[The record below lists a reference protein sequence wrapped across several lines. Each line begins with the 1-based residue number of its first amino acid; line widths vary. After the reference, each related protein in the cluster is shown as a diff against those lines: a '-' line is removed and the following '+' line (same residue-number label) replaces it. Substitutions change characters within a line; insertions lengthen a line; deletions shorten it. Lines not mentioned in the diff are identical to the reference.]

1 MAQDVLGKTV
11 RIDDKRY
18 DPKGAKLEVWTKGRH
33 KYLIRY
39 VDPEGKNA
47 PESSKILYI
56 NTTGKAE
63 KPNASLSD
71 DEVIKE
77 YLLEIKQTVLFN
89 IEVGLPPHPMCHQ
102 ILNVI
107 QDPYSN
113 ETINKRIYGD
123 GSPYYLNNGCS
134 ISIEWL
140 GKKPNPDFVLGT
152 FSNPDDAERYYRR
165 DLIPGES
172 VSGFKKKRGPSRYL
186 QWNRDTTELADG
198 IDRNTAWY
206 LLNGVHKGFNKDGV
220 VILPESP
227 EEDGVIITS
236 GVDNAD
242 DSSTLPTSSWV
253 IDEDSVNPINDF
265 DNNGIDDSFEGPFS
279 EGLFRDKSYIF
290 GKKVTIELPEGVKE
304 ENLVWTNKMDNLQ
317 YISNSLPEGSEY
329 KKTIL
334 IPTGFTGSNGEP
346 GMRPVEVT
354 ETKPIIQYFENS
366 YENAFKDSNIILE
379 VIERFKSMV
388 ISKNGIRDYDL
399 KLCSPDSESC
409 KFIDY
414 ISPLE
419 DIKPEVEAPVEAP
432 VGAPPVDN
440 GKIKLNI
447 QGLFDAWDYDTDVTP
462 GSSQSVFEIK
472 AKTDMPSFLVWTGEI
487 PKTEDIDV
495 FIDLELDDEYLETD
509 FVGEGENLLT
519 FEDSEAIEEELRSQ
533 NNNNNNN
540 NNNNEGTGGDEGTG
554 GGTGDKGTSDFKAE
568 NLTNLP
574 AVSDPGKTQT
584 QKFPLE
590 FNGVPYYAQWDSR
603 WGKQT
608 YSEKNS
614 SGAVTETCKEKNGSE
629 SNLKTSGCGVTSV
642 VMVINYWAKK
652 GKTGGKFTTP
662 SQMAEIFSR
671 NEGRVC
677 GSGSRMGTEGV
688 RKYLEKE
695 FGLTWKLLGSGNEV
709 LNKALKKGYPI
720 VIGGQKYSGLMP
732 DGKIRNSTTDGHY
745 MVATGIDSEGYIRI
759 NDPGYATAKVI
770 SAFANGKV
778 TGGDNTPRYNVLIW
792 PKGQSAPV

>member
-89 IEVGLPPHPMCHQ
+89 IEVGLSPHPMCHQ
-102 ILNVI
+102 ILKVI

-140 GKKPNPDFVLGT
+140 GQKPNPDFFLGT
-152 FSNPDDAERYYRR
+152 FSNPNDAEKYYRR
-165 DLIPGES
+165 NLIPKES
-172 VSGFKKKRGPSRYL
+172 VSGFNKKRGPSRYL
-186 QWNRDTTELADG
+186 RLERDTGRLADG
-198 IDRNTAWY
+198 IDRNAAWY
-206 LLNGVHKGFNKDGV
+206 LLNGAHKGFNKDGV

-253 IDEDSVNPINDF
+253 IDEGTVNPINDF
-265 DNNGIDDSFEGPFS
+265 DNDGIDDLFEGPFS
-279 EGLFRDKSYIF
+279 EGLFRDESYVWH
-290 GKKVTIELPEGVKE
+290 KKVTIKLPEGVNE
-304 ENLVWTNKMDNLQ
+304 EKLVWTNKMDNLQ

-346 GMRPVEVT
+346 KMTPVEVT
-354 ETKPIIQYFENS
+354 EPKPIIQYFRS
-366 YENAFKDSNIILE
+366 SRKDSNIILE

-388 ISKNGIRDYDL
+388 ISKNGIQDYDL

-419 DIKPEVEAPVEAP
+419 DIKPVTPVEP
-432 VGAPPVDN
+432 VAAADAPPVDN

-447 QGLFDAWDYDTDVTP
+447 QGLFDIDGTTP

-472 AKTDMPSFLVWTGEI
+472 AKTTMPSFLVWTGEI
-487 PKTEDIDV
+487 PKTEEIDV
-495 FIDLELDDEYLETD
+495 FVDLQELDDEYSESGFEGID
-509 FVGEGENLLT
+509 ESVGEFLAG
-519 FEDSEAIEEELRSQ
+519 DAIEYAEQMKQAQ
-533 NNNNNNN
+533 NDDLTRENENN
-540 NNNNEGTGGDEGTG
+540 G
-554 GGTGDKGTSDFKAE
+554 GGNVDGTTPLVGDGDQSKFTNVKGVPE
-568 NLTNLP
+568 NTPLP
-574 AVSDPGKTQT
+574 KNPVLSAAFNNVPLYSQYDGRWANSKFDWSPGK
-584 QKFPLE
+584 KC
-590 FNGVPYYAQWDSR
+590 GD
-603 WGKQT
+603 
-608 YSEKNS
+608 NS
-614 SGAVTETCKEKNGSE
+614 TVSS
-629 SNLKTSGCGVTSV
+629 SGCGPSAMSMCINFWASKGIYGVKAVNPAV
-642 VMVINYWAKK
+642 VANHFANH
-652 GKTGGKFTTP
+652 G
-662 SQMAEIFSR
+662 
-671 NEGRVC
+671 GRVC
-677 GSGSRMGTEGV
+677 GSGSGLGNVNKAKFKT
-688 RKYLEKE
+688 E
-695 FGLTWKLLGSGNEV
+695 FGMILKSVTDAQLMKFLKLQLPAIISGNNYTGYNYTGKLLTG
-709 LNKALKKGYPI
+709 KYKG
-720 VIGGQKYSGLMP
+720 
-732 DGKIRNSTTDGHY
+732 GHFLCL
-745 MVATGIDSEGYIRI
+745 TGIDSQNRVRVNDSGNNPAGGKAIVAFKEGKT
-759 NDPGYATAKVI
+759 PGESRNSTQTFIVYPATW
-770 SAFANGKV
+770 
-778 TGGDNTPRYNVLIW
+778 T
-792 PKGQSAPV
+792 APASIQNFV

>member
-89 IEVGLPPHPMCHQ
+89 IEVGLSPHPMCHQ
-102 ILNVI
+102 ILKVI

-140 GKKPNPDFVLGT
+140 GQKPNPDFFLGT
-152 FSNPDDAERYYRR
+152 FSNPNDAEKYYRR
-165 DLIPGES
+165 NLIPKES
-172 VSGFKKKRGPSRYL
+172 VSGFNKKRGPSRYL
-186 QWNRDTTELADG
+186 RLERDTTRLADG
-198 IDRNTAWY
+198 IDRNAAWY
-206 LLNGVHKGFNKDGV
+206 LLNGAHKGFNKDGV

-253 IDEDSVNPINDF
+253 IDEGTVNPINDF
-265 DNNGIDDSFEGPFS
+265 DNDGIDDLFEGPFS
-279 EGLFRDKSYIF
+279 EGLFRDESYVWH
-290 GKKVTIELPEGVKE
+290 KKVTIKLPEGVNE
-304 ENLVWTNKMDNLQ
+304 EKLVWTNKMDNLQ

-329 KKTIL
+329 NKTIL
-334 IPTGFTGSNGEP
+334 VPTGFTGSNGEP

-354 ETKPIIQYFENS
+354 ETKPIIQYFRS
-366 YENAFKDSNIILE
+366 SQKDSNIILE

-388 ISKNGIRDYDL
+388 ISKNGIQDYDL

-419 DIKPEVEAPVEAP
+419 DIKPVTPVEP
-432 VGAPPVDN
+432 VAAADAPPVDN

-447 QGLFDAWDYDTDVTP
+447 QGLFDIDGTTP

-472 AKTDMPSFLVWTGEI
+472 AKTTMPSFLVWTGEI
-487 PKTEDIDV
+487 PKTEEIDV
-495 FIDLELDDEYLETD
+495 FVDLQELDDEYVETD
-509 FVGEGENLLT
+509 FAGEGENLLT
-519 FEDSEAIEEELRSQ
+519 FEESEAIEEELRSQ
-533 NNNNNNN
+533 NNNDNNNN
-540 NNNNEGTGGDEGTG
+540 NNNNEGTGDE
-554 GGTGDKGTSDFKAE
+554 GTGDKGTGEFKAE

-574 AVSDPGKTQT
+574 KITDPGKTTT

-603 WGKQT
+603 WGQQT

-614 SGAVTETCKEKNGSE
+614 SGVVTEKCKEKNGSE

-642 VMVINYWAKK
+642 VMVINYWAKL

-662 SQMAEIFSR
+662 SQLAEIFSR
-671 NEGRVC
+671 NGGRMC
-677 GSGSRMGTEGV
+677 GSGSRMGTDGV
-688 RKYLEKE
+688 KKYLEKE

-720 VIGGQKYSGLMP
+720 VIGGQEYSGLTP
-732 DGKIRNSTTDGHY
+732 AGTIRNSTTQGHY
-745 MVATGIDSEGYIRI
+745 MVATGIDSGGYIRI
-759 NDPGYATAKVI
+759 NDPGYATANVI
-770 SAFANGKV
+770 SAFADGKIK
-778 TGGDNTPRYNVLIW
+778 GGSNTPRYNVLIW

>member
-89 IEVGLPPHPMCHQ
+89 IEVGLSPHPMCHQ
-102 ILNVI
+102 ILKVI

-140 GKKPNPDFVLGT
+140 GQKPNPDFFLGT
-152 FSNPDDAERYYRR
+152 FSNPNDAEKYYRR
-165 DLIPGES
+165 NLIPKES
-172 VSGFKKKRGPSRYL
+172 ASGFNKKRGPSRYL
-186 QWNRDTTELADG
+186 RLERDTTRLADG
-198 IDRNTAWY
+198 IDRNAAWY
-206 LLNGVHKGFNKDGV
+206 LLNGAHKGFNKDGV

-253 IDEDSVNPINDF
+253 IDEGTVNPINDF
-265 DNNGIDDSFEGPFS
+265 DNDGIDDLFEGPFS
-279 EGLFRDKSYIF
+279 EGLFRDKSYVWD
-290 GKKVTIELPEGVKE
+290 KKVTIKLPEGVNE
-304 ENLVWTNKMDNLQ
+304 EKLVWTNKMDNLQ

-329 KKTIL
+329 NKTIL
-334 IPTGFTGSNGEP
+334 VPTGFTGSNGEP

-354 ETKPIIQYFENS
+354 ETKPIIQYFRS
-366 YENAFKDSNIILE
+366 SQKDSNIILE

-419 DIKPEVEAPVEAP
+419 DIKPVTPVEP
-432 VGAPPVDN
+432 VAAADAPPVDN

-447 QGLFDAWDYDTDVTP
+447 QGLFDIDGTTP

-472 AKTDMPSFLVWTGEI
+472 AKTTMPSFLVWTGEI
-487 PKTEDIDV
+487 PKTDETDEFD
-495 FIDLELDDEYLETD
+495 DSELDDEYIEGG
-509 FVGEGENLLT
+509 FQGEEDIPRFEPENLALSSYKESEGSSQVNNT
-519 FEDSEAIEEELRSQ
+519 NDNNSTNIEYVNADKDS
-533 NNNNNNN
+533 N
-540 NNNNEGTGGDEGTG
+540 
-554 GGTGDKGTSDFKAE
+554 
-568 NLTNLP
+568 
-574 AVSDPGKTQT
+574 
-584 QKFPLE
+584 
-590 FNGVPYYAQWDSR
+590 
-603 WGKQT
+603 
-608 YSEKNS
+608 
-614 SGAVTETCKEKNGSE
+614 
-629 SNLKTSGCGVTSV
+629 
-642 VMVINYWAKK
+642 
-652 GKTGGKFTTP
+652 
-662 SQMAEIFSR
+662 
-671 NEGRVC
+671 
-677 GSGSRMGTEGV
+677 
-688 RKYLEKE
+688 
-695 FGLTWKLLGSGNEV
+695 
-709 LNKALKKGYPI
+709 YPI
-720 VIGGQKYSGLMP
+720 VVTLPKGNTAYSHNTTQGYNLVDSKWYGDLLTSAKAHIDHPTFDIPDTDSGNLGCASWVSMVFYRAFGVSMKTGKAVKAVPKSIGDFGSIGTGELGGVFNKNPTLWTKILLADGQPGDIVNTEALFEGGKKVQSGHIGVVM
-732 DGKIRNSTTDGHY
+732 DTKHNNGSWNIASNSSKGF
-745 MVATGIDSEGYIRI
+745 GNK
-759 NDPGYATAKVI
+759 NDPRGC
-770 SAFANGKV
+770 GKLNYSITTWASV
-778 TGGDNTPRYNVLIW
+778 TKRNPTKTFCWRYIG
-792 PKGQSAPV
+792 PKLKQGSSTF

>member
-140 GKKPNPDFVLGT
+140 GRKPNPDFVLGT

-186 QWNRDTTELADG
+186 QWNRDTTKLADG
-198 IDRNTAWY
+198 IDRNAAWY
-206 LLNGVHKGFNKDGV
+206 LLNGTHKGFNKDGV

-253 IDEDSVNPINDF
+253 INEGPVNPINDF

-290 GKKVTIELPEGVKE
+290 GKKVTIELPEGVNE
-304 ENLVWTNKMDNLQ
+304 ENLVWTNKTDNLQ

-354 ETKPIIQYFENS
+354 ETKPIIQYFDNS

-419 DIKPEVEAPVEAP
+419 DIKPEVPVEAP
-432 VGAPPVDN
+432 VAAADAPPVDN

-447 QGLFDAWDYDTDVTP
+447 QGLFDIDGTTP

-472 AKTDMPSFLVWTGEI
+472 AKTDMPSFLVWTGKI
-487 PKTEDIDV
+487 PKTDETDEFDDSEV
-495 FIDLELDDEYLETD
+495 DDEYLESGFEGIDETPAWMTESSPLGGSLDSPSGTDLDNEEPLKENGSSNTSQTLTENSPRGNSPVKGSKLVNGNSMINLGGFRLKSIPADLQKYLRANGFPTIVIGSNGIMRDLKGSAYPSSSKRVAASYHGCGLAHDLTFSGD
-509 FVGEGENLLT
+509 FVGT
-519 FEDSEAIEEELRSQ
+519 KW
-533 NNNNNNN
+533 
-540 NNNNEGTGGDEGTG
+540 
-554 GGTGDKGTSDFKAE
+554 KGITDNPVLAANADFNKACW
-568 NLTNLP
+568 NW
-574 AVSDPGKTQT
+574 TQT
-584 QKFPLE
+584 QGDLTWGGEWGKSTPW
-590 FNGVPYYAQWDSR
+590 NGVVKGWGTTEMHHWQIKEPLQAAYWDPV
-603 WGKQT
+603 KDELT
-608 YSEKNS
+608 
-614 SGAVTETCKEKNGSE
+614 
-629 SNLKTSGCGVTSV
+629 
-642 VMVINYWAKK
+642 
-652 GKTGGKFTTP
+652 KFG
-662 SQMAEIFSR
+662 F
-671 NEGRVC
+671 
-677 GSGSRMGTEGV
+677 
-688 RKYLEKE
+688 
-695 FGLTWKLLGSGNEV
+695 
-709 LNKALKKGYPI
+709 
-720 VIGGQKYSGLMP
+720 
-732 DGKIRNSTTDGHY
+732 
-745 MVATGIDSEGYIRI
+745 
-759 NDPGYATAKVI
+759 TAKQMVP
-770 SAFANGKV
+770 NGKG
-778 TGGDNTPRYNVLIW
+778 TNLHKLMLKLMDG
-792 PKGQSAPV
+792 

>member
-89 IEVGLPPHPMCHQ
+89 IEVGLSPHPMCHQ
-102 ILNVI
+102 ILKVI

-140 GKKPNPDFVLGT
+140 GQKPNPDFFLGT
-152 FSNPDDAERYYRR
+152 FSNPNDAEKYYRR
-165 DLIPGES
+165 NLIPKES
-172 VSGFKKKRGPSRYL
+172 VSGFNKKGGPSRYL
-186 QWNRDTTELADG
+186 RLERDTGRLADG
-198 IDRNTAWY
+198 IDRNAAWY
-206 LLNGVHKGFNKDGV
+206 LLNGAHKGFNKDGV

-253 IDEDSVNPINDF
+253 IDEGTVNPINDF
-265 DNNGIDDSFEGPFS
+265 DNDGIDDLFEGPFS
-279 EGLFRDKSYIF
+279 EGLFRDESYVWH
-290 GKKVTIELPEGVKE
+290 KKVTIKLPEGVNE
-304 ENLVWTNKMDNLQ
+304 EKLVWTNKMDNLQ

-346 GMRPVEVT
+346 KMTPVEVT
-354 ETKPIIQYFENS
+354 EPKPIIQYFRS
-366 YENAFKDSNIILE
+366 SRKDSNIILE

-388 ISKNGIRDYDL
+388 ISKNGIQDYDL

-419 DIKPEVEAPVEAP
+419 DIKPVTPVEP
-432 VGAPPVDN
+432 VAAADAPPVDN

-447 QGLFDAWDYDTDVTP
+447 QGLFDIDGTTP

-472 AKTDMPSFLVWTGEI
+472 AKTTMPSFLVWTGEI
-487 PKTEDIDV
+487 PKTEEIDV
-495 FIDLELDDEYLETD
+495 FVDLQELDDEYSESGFEGID
-509 FVGEGENLLT
+509 ESVGEFLAG
-519 FEDSEAIEEELRSQ
+519 DAIEYAEQMKQAQ
-533 NNNNNNN
+533 NDDLTRENENN
-540 NNNNEGTGGDEGTG
+540 G
-554 GGTGDKGTSDFKAE
+554 GGNVDGTTPLVGDGDQSKFTNVKGVPE
-568 NLTNLP
+568 NTPLP
-574 AVSDPGKTQT
+574 KNPVLSAAFNNVPLYSQYDGRWANSKFDWSPGK
-584 QKFPLE
+584 KC
-590 FNGVPYYAQWDSR
+590 GD
-603 WGKQT
+603 
-608 YSEKNS
+608 NS
-614 SGAVTETCKEKNGSE
+614 TVSS
-629 SNLKTSGCGVTSV
+629 SGCGPSAMSMCINFWASKGIYGVKAVNPAV
-642 VMVINYWAKK
+642 VANHFANH
-652 GKTGGKFTTP
+652 G
-662 SQMAEIFSR
+662 
-671 NEGRVC
+671 GRVC
-677 GSGSRMGTEGV
+677 GSGSGLGNVNKAKFKT
-688 RKYLEKE
+688 E
-695 FGLTWKLLGSGNEV
+695 FGMILKSVTDAQLMKFLKLQLPAIISGNNYTGYNYTGKLLTG
-709 LNKALKKGYPI
+709 KYKG
-720 VIGGQKYSGLMP
+720 
-732 DGKIRNSTTDGHY
+732 GHFLCL
-745 MVATGIDSEGYIRI
+745 TGIDSQNRVRVNDSGNNPAGGKAIVAFKEGKT
-759 NDPGYATAKVI
+759 PGESRNSTQTFIVYPATW
-770 SAFANGKV
+770 
-778 TGGDNTPRYNVLIW
+778 T
-792 PKGQSAPV
+792 APASIQNFV

>member
-102 ILNVI
+102 ILKVI

-140 GKKPNPDFVLGT
+140 GQKPNPDFFLGT
-152 FSNPDDAERYYRR
+152 FSNPNDAEKYYRR
-165 DLIPGES
+165 DSIPEGS
-172 VSGFKKKRGPSRYL
+172 VSGFNKKRGPSRYL
-186 QWNRDTTELADG
+186 RLERDTGRLADG
-198 IDRNTAWY
+198 IDRNAAWY
-206 LLNGVHKGFNKDGV
+206 LLNGAHKGFNKDGV

-242 DSSTLPTSSWV
+242 DSSTLPNSSWV
-253 IDEDSVNPINDF
+253 IDEGTVNPINDF
-265 DNNGIDDSFEGPFS
+265 DNDGIDDLFEGPFS
-279 EGLFRDKSYIF
+279 EGLFRDESYVWH
-290 GKKVTIELPEGVKE
+290 KKVTIKLPEGVNE
-304 ENLVWTNKMDNLQ
+304 EKLVWTNKMDNLQ
-317 YISNSLPEGSEY
+317 YISNSLPQGSEY
-329 KKTIL
+329 NKTIL
-334 IPTGFTGSNGEP
+334 VPTGFTGSNGEP

-354 ETKPIIQYFENS
+354 ETKPIIQYFRS
-366 YENAFKDSNIILE
+366 SQKDSNIILE

-388 ISKNGIRDYDL
+388 ISKNGIQDYDL

-419 DIKPEVEAPVEAP
+419 DIKPVTPVEP
-432 VGAPPVDN
+432 VAAADAPPVDN

-447 QGLFDAWDYDTDVTP
+447 QGLFDIDGTTP

-472 AKTDMPSFLVWTGEI
+472 AKTTMPSFLVWTGEI
-487 PKTEDIDV
+487 PKTEEIDV
-495 FIDLELDDEYLETD
+495 FVDLQELDDEYSESGFEGID
-509 FVGEGENLLT
+509 ESVGEFLAG
-519 FEDSEAIEEELRSQ
+519 DAIEYAEQMKQAQ
-533 NNNNNNN
+533 NDDLTRENENN
-540 NNNNEGTGGDEGTG
+540 G
-554 GGTGDKGTSDFKAE
+554 GGNVDGTTPLVGDGDQSKFTNVKGVPE
-568 NLTNLP
+568 NTPLP
-574 AVSDPGKTQT
+574 KNPVLSAAFNNVPLYSQYDGRWANSKFDWSPGK
-584 QKFPLE
+584 KC
-590 FNGVPYYAQWDSR
+590 GD
-603 WGKQT
+603 
-608 YSEKNS
+608 NS
-614 SGAVTETCKEKNGSE
+614 TVSS
-629 SNLKTSGCGVTSV
+629 SGCGPSAMSMCINFWASKGIYGVKAVNPAV
-642 VMVINYWAKK
+642 VANHFANH
-652 GKTGGKFTTP
+652 G
-662 SQMAEIFSR
+662 
-671 NEGRVC
+671 GRVC
-677 GSGSRMGTEGV
+677 GSGSGLGNV
-688 RKYLEKE
+688 NKAKFKAE
-695 FGLTWKLLGSGNEV
+695 FGMILKSVTDAQLMKFLKLQLPAIISGNHYTGYNYTGKLLTG
-709 LNKALKKGYPI
+709 KYKG
-720 VIGGQKYSGLMP
+720 
-732 DGKIRNSTTDGHY
+732 GHFLCL
-745 MVATGIDSEGYIRI
+745 TGIDSQNRVRVNDSGNNPAGGKAIVAFKEGKT
-759 NDPGYATAKVI
+759 PGESRNSTQTFIVYPATW
-770 SAFANGKV
+770 
-778 TGGDNTPRYNVLIW
+778 T
-792 PKGQSAPV
+792 APASIQNFV

>member
-186 QWNRDTTELADG
+186 QWNRDAAELADG
-198 IDRNTAWY
+198 IDRNAAWY

-253 IDEDSVNPINDF
+253 INEGPVNPINDF

-290 GKKVTIELPEGVKE
+290 GKKVTIELPAGVNE

-317 YISNSLPEGSEY
+317 YISNSLPEGSKY
-329 KKTIL
+329 KETIL

-346 GMRPVEVT
+346 VMTPVEVT

-487 PKTEDIDV
+487 PKTEGVDV
-495 FIDLELDDEYLETD
+495 FIDLELDDEYLESD
-509 FVGEGENLLT
+509 FEGIDESVGEFLAGDALEYAEQMKQAQNDDVTREN
-519 FEDSEAIEEELRSQ
+519 E
-533 NNNNNNN
+533 NN
-540 NNNNEGTGGDEGTG
+540 G
-554 GGTGDKGTSDFKAE
+554 GGNVDGTTPLVGDGDQSKF
-568 NLTNLP
+568 TN
-574 AVSDPGKTQT
+574 VK
-584 QKFPLE
+584 
-590 FNGVPYYAQWDSR
+590 GVPENTPLPNNPVLSAAFNNVPLYSQYDGR
-603 WGKQT
+603 WAKSKFDWSPKRKCGDGST
-608 YSEKNS
+608 VS
-614 SGAVTETCKEKNGSE
+614 S
-629 SNLKTSGCGVTSV
+629 SGCGPSA
-642 VMVINYWAKK
+642 MSMCINFWASK
-652 GKTGGKFTTP
+652 GIYGVKAVNPAIVANHFANYG
-662 SQMAEIFSR
+662 
-671 NEGRVC
+671 GRVC
-677 GSGSRMGTEGV
+677 GSGSGLGQVNKT
-688 RKYLEKE
+688 KFKAE
-695 FGLTWKLLGSGNEV
+695 FGMILKSVTDAQLMKFLKLQLPAIISGNH
-709 LNKALKKGYPI
+709 
-720 VIGGQKYSGLMP
+720 YSGYNYN
-732 DGKIRNSTTDGHY
+732 GKFLTGKYTGGHFLCL
-745 MVATGIDSEGYIRI
+745 TGIDSQNRVRVNDSGNNPAGGKAIVAFKEGKTPAQSRNVTQTFIVY
-759 NDPGYATAKVI
+759 PATW
-770 SAFANGKV
+770 
-778 TGGDNTPRYNVLIW
+778 T
-792 PKGQSAPV
+792 APASIQDFV